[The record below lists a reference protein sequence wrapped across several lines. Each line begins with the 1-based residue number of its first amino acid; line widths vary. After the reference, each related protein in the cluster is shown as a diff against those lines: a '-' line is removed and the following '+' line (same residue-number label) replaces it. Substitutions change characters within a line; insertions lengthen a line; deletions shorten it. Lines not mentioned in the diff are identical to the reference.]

1 MNKLVKIRNIIKNK
15 LIMSQIKCVK
25 SLSLLPIQS
34 WFSTIKPLNSQIT
47 KKGIGPNIQIF
58 MTMVCYFPNIFF
70 LNHIR
75 AKILKQCFLT
85 YNTVIRPTRF
95 CDFSDVTMHKA
106 QMREVYKYLHTGFD
120 KYPCVCAT
128 KTAGSLKLDAENR
141 NMLFHIEWYRTAV
154 VNTRQLRKTI
164 YCIAN

>member
-1 MNKLVKIRNIIKNK
+1 
-15 LIMSQIKCVK
+15 MSQIPVVT
-25 SLSLLPIQS
+25 SHSLLVLY
-34 WFSTIKPLNSQIT
+34 KPLNSQIT
-47 KKGIGPNIQIF
+47 KIKVLDQIYNYLWKWSVTF
-58 MTMVCYFPNIFF
+58 QKSFF
-70 LNHIR
+70 KNHIR

-106 QMREVYKYLHTGFD
+106 QMTEVYKYLHTGFD

-141 NMLFHIEWYRTAV
+141 NMLFYIEWYRTAV

-164 YCIAN
+164 YCIAY